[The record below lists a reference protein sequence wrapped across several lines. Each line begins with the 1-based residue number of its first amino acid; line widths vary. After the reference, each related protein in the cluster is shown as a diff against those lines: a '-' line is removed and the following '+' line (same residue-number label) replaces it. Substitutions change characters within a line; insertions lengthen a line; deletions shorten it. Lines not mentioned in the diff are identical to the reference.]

1 MFSRRMILR
10 AWTADSWTVGILKP
24 DPSLEDGFAK
34 KCCGD
39 GRLDAVVTEI
49 RPMRA
54 AWRRILLLLVSE

>member
-1 MFSRRMILR
+1 
-10 AWTADSWTVGILKP
+10 LKP

-39 GRLDAVVTEI
+39 GKLEAVVREM

-54 AWRRILLLLVSE
+54 AWRRILLILELE